1 MVVESVSYIHSKMSE
16 GKRVLVEGANA
27 AMLDI
32 DFGTYPYVTSSNCSI
47 GGVCTGLGLPPQV
60 IKNVFGVMKAYSTKV
75 GDGPYPTEQINDI
88 GEQINI
94 LG

>member
-88 GEQINI
+88 GEQIKI
-94 LG
+94 FF